1 MQYIFERQYV
11 TPENKGFLKGS
22 AVPEDFPKS
31 RLERLIESGI
41 ISIVE
46 SLEEFVAGADIS
58 EIENLDPERKP
69 RGKRG

>member
-11 TPENKGFLKGS
+11 TPENKGFLKGNN
-22 AVPEDFPKS
+22 VPDDFPKN

-46 SLEEFVAGADIS
+46 SLEEFVAGNEIS
-58 EIENLDPERKP
+58 EVENLDPERKP
-69 RGKRG
+69 RNKRG